1 MVNDLL
7 AFGEVTPEPLLGVSV
22 SIQGTAFPDGSVGV
36 EVMEVTPGSAA
47 DLAGIRVG
55 DYILTAGGVEIDSS
69 RTLLRVRRQYH
80 VGEELPM
87 TLLRDGTLLETAL
100 LLSQG
105 VE

>member
-1 MVNDLL
+1 M
-7 AFGEVTPEPLLGVSV
+7 
-22 SIQGTAFPDGSVGV
+22 GV
-36 EVMEVTPGSAA
+36 EVVEVTPGSAA

-69 RTLLRVRRQYH
+69 RTLLQVRRQYH
-80 VGEELPM
+80 VGEELSM
-87 TLLRDGTLLETAL
+87 TLLRDGALVEATL

>member
-1 MVNDLL
+1 MRP
-7 AFGEVTPEPLLGVSV
+7 TPPWPNAPTARASSSNESRRSGWRPVFRSGLHH
-22 SIQGTAFPDGSVGV
+22 GT
-36 EVMEVTPGSAA
+36 
-47 DLAGIRVG
+47 RVG